1 MADHPRFMLFHERF
15 ETAMQSYRKTTGVA
29 LTEHSLALQSNESIT
44 AILKH
49 EAQAYNYL
57 LGTDQIMKSIENTVP
72 VLSSLF
78 STASIGEAT
87 GPVHQNALMA
97 CCTSLTGFFT
107 AIPPCESHTCWPY
120 HPVCCV
126 SVLLFM
132 CLFDVTFELTRPPS
146 I

>member
-1 MADHPRFMLFHERF
+1 MAEHSRFTLFHERF
-15 ETAMQSYRKTTGVA
+15 ETAMQAYRKTTGVA
-29 LTEHSLALQSNESIT
+29 LTEHPLALQSNESIT

-49 EAQAYNYL
+49 EARAYSDL

-72 VLSSLF
+72 VLSTLF
-78 STASIGEAT
+78 SAASIGEAM

-107 AIPPCESHTCWPY
+107 SNSPLRKPYLLALPSCLLCVRSFIP
-120 HPVCCV
+120 
-126 SVLLFM
+126 M

-146 I
+146 